1 MCLMGKGG
9 LQIQIETVESKCNYV
24 LVHQTETYFDTDFNG
39 TLRSDNYL
47 NSLFSVLNIVIINC
61 ICMAAKNGLMLLKAL

>member
-47 NSLFSVLNIVIINC
+47 NSLSSVLNSTS
-61 ICMAAKNGLMLLKAL
+61 LLLTVSVWQQRMD